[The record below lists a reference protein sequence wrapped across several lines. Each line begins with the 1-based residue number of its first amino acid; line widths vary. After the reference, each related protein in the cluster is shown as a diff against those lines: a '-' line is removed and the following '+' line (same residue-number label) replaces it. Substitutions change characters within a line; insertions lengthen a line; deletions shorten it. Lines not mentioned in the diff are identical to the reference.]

1 MAGRRALNPEIP
13 ATFNKDINN
22 MKYLSDHA
30 RIVILEKKLQQ
41 LTHPFV
47 AYIANSGDALG
58 HIGQVVENTLVNPE
72 RISETLTTGAL
83 WENPIDE
90 EIARKTEVTA
100 LKQDLQCSL
109 NRLRNPKEIL

>member
-1 MAGRRALNPEIP
+1 
-13 ATFNKDINN
+13 

-30 RIVILEKKLQQ
+30 RIVILEAKLKR
-41 LTHPFV
+41 LERV
-47 AYIANSGDALG
+47 VVMYIANNTPIVEV
-58 HIGQVVENTLVNPE
+58 IGQVSENTLVPPE
-72 RISETLTTGAL
+72 KIPETLTTGAL

-109 NRLRNPKEIL
+109 NRLRSPKEIS